1 MLIDYSCFLI
11 FDIYSINWSTLDL
24 SSCLYYIF
32 KIFFVLQFKVHKNKF
47 LSTFR
52 ETFGDATPEI
62 FFQIFWVVN
71 NQSIALYLH
80 ALYIVKREFC
90 RLKILQEFSRESWII
105 FIYST
110 YIQKDCFS
118 FCTVLE
124 SATRWRYIQRNISPF
139 HSFCPLAPSIS
150 QKLKLFFGQSYP
162 LEIEQTQQ
170 MPFIESHIDQNVRP
184 LFFYPQWN
192 KKLHGS
198 VFEFCLYPV

>member
-1 MLIDYSCFLI
+1 MPLLYFQDFFL
-11 FDIYSINWSTLDL
+11 FYNLRSIKTN
-24 SSCLYYIF
+24 
-32 KIFFVLQFKVHKNKF
+32 F
-47 LSTFR
+47 LVSTFR

-124 SATRWRYIQRNISPF
+124 SATRWRYIQGNISPF

-150 QKLKLFFGQSYP
+150 QKLKLFFWPILSFGDRANSANAFHREPYWSKRQA
-162 LEIEQTQQ
+162 
-170 MPFIESHIDQNVRP
+170 PFLLSTMKQKIIWISIWILLISCV
-184 LFFYPQWN
+184 
-192 KKLHGS
+192 K
-198 VFEFCLYPV
+198 